1 MGKIYPDL
9 AGAYRRSIGGTVY
22 YMRFGENLVRRK
34 SIPKENRENSVG
46 QERQQQK
53 FKVINILGAV
63 VKDVVNIGFPQRK
76 RKLTGVNMFVHVNT
90 QVWQEVEDEIAV
102 DFSKLLLAQGSL
114 AIPTVTVALDEENR
128 SLSFNCPKTEAEV
141 NAKEDDRIFCVVI
154 DPKNGFCRSKELCE
168 RGTGGEYTLT
178 LPDTWAV
185 KEIQV
190 YVFALSNDGKQ
201 ASKSVYLALTP

>member
-1 MGKIYPDL
+1 MAIIYPDL
-9 AGAYRRSIGGTVY
+9 AGAFRRSIGGTVY

-34 SIPKENRENSVG
+34 GVPKEDRENSVK
-46 QERQQQK
+46 QEKQQQR

-63 VKDVVNIGFPQRK
+63 VKNVVDIGFPGRK

-114 AIPTVTVALDEENR
+114 LIPTVTVAFDEETR
-128 SLSFNCPKTEAEV
+128 SLLFNCSKTEAEI
-141 NAKEDDRIFCVVI
+141 NARENDRIFWVVI
-154 DPKNGFCRSKELCE
+154 DPKNGFCRSRELCE
-168 RGTGGEYTLT
+168 RGTGGDYTLT

-185 KEIQV
+185 KEVQI

-201 ASKSVYLALTP
+201 ASKSVYLALNP